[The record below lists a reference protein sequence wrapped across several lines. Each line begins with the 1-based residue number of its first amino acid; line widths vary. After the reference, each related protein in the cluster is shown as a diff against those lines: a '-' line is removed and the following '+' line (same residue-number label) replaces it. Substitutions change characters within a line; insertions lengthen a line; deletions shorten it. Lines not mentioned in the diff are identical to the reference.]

1 MFAAF
6 FLLWMLFN
14 GRWTL
19 ELTVVGLVLA
29 AVMYAAVCGLTGAG
43 LLFDLRLV
51 RKLPA
56 LLELLVVLVAEI
68 FKANYQVIR
77 WIYRS
82 KETEVHPEIVSFH
95 TTLRTEAARAAL
107 VCCIT
112 LTPGTIVAD
121 LDQDG
126 TFVVHCLDHSLA
138 EDLDR
143 SGFVRCLKKLEGA
156 P

>member
-1 MFAAF
+1 MLAAL

-14 GRWTL
+14 GKWTP
-19 ELTVVGLVLA
+19 EL
-29 AVMYAAVCGLTGAG
+29 AVIGIILSGVIYAAICRFTGAG
-43 LLFDLRLV
+43 LLFDLRLF
-51 RKLPA
+51 RKMPA
-56 LLELLVVLVAEI
+56 FLELMIVLLVEI
-68 FKANYQVIR
+68 FKANLQVIH

-95 TTLRTEAARAAL
+95 SGLQTEAARAAL

-121 LDQDG
+121 LSEDD

-138 EDLDR
+138 VGLDQ
-143 SGFVRCLKKLEGA
+143 SGFIRCLRKLEGSA
-156 P
+156 